1 MTDPAFAPEDAWILA
16 NPTST
21 YDAFCAA
28 GFDASRNAFLQRRSK
43 FIKQGKLARQP
54 GSPFSRTPN
63 PDALV
68 PKDGAPD
75 VRHNK
80 PDVSC
85 GDDLTAIA
93 RERQAQ
99 HQAMSGATDFPEFF
113 IESDRPVPVLFIA
126 DWHVGSWGTDYD
138 AIDAATEEIE
148 RLGLKVAVLGDMLQ
162 MSINMRS
169 VLEVMDNLLT
179 PREQMR
185 WMQQWL
191 ERMAPHIL
199 WVTWDN
205 HTIMREE
212 KVTGYS
218 WYAEM
223 VKDKVVYSS
232 GINHVDIMVGGA
244 DFETYKIASSHRFR
258 GRSMY
263 NALHGQQQYMRL
275 EGVDRELCVAGDSHR
290 PAVSTYYDGPVKRA
304 ALNVGTAQTNS
315 GYARRFFS
323 LYTHD
328 DMPLI
333 EFWPDV
339 HAFQVYDN
347 LAAYKRQLALR
358 QAA

>member
-1 MTDPAFAPEDAWILA
+1 MGTTGSLTADERAWFGA
-16 NPTST
+16 NPRGGYPDFLT
-21 YDAFCAA
+21 A
-28 GFDASRNAFLQRRSK
+28 GFQRSK
-43 FIKQGKLARQP
+43 GSFDNHRARLAEDGIVERLK
-54 GSPFSRTPN
+54 FYAR
-63 PDALV
+63 DALA
-68 PKDGAPD
+68 PKPGAPD
-75 VRHNK
+75 VRQNK
-80 PDVSC
+80 ADISFAP
-85 GDDLTAIA
+85 DDLTAIA
-93 RERQAQ
+93 KARQAQ
-99 HQAMSGATDFPEFF
+99 HQAMSGANDFPMFF
-113 IESDRPVPVLFIA
+113 IESDQPVPVLFIA
-126 DWHVGSWGTDYD
+126 DWHVGSWGTDYA
-138 AIDAATEEIE
+138 AIEETTAEIE

-169 VLEVMDNLLT
+169 VLEVTDNLLT

-185 WMQQWL
+185 WNQAWI
-191 ERMAPHIL
+191 ERLHPYIL

-205 HTIMREE
+205 HVVMREE

-223 VKDKVVYSS
+223 MKDKVVYSS
-232 GINHVDIMVGGA
+232 GINHVDLLVGGA
-244 DFETYKIASSHRFR
+244 DFETYRIASSHRFR

-275 EGVDRELCVAGDSHR
+275 EGQDREIAVAGDSHR
-290 PAVSTYYDGPVKRA
+290 PAAASYYDGPTKRA
-304 ALNVGTAQTNS
+304 ALNVGTTQTNS
-315 GYARRFFS
+315 GYAKRFFS

-328 DMPLI
+328 DMPVI